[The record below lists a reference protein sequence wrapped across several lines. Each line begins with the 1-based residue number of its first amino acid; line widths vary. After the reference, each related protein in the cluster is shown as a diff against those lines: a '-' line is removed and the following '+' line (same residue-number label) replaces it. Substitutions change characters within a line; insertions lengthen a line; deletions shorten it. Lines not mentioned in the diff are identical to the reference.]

1 MSTKEQELATKPE
14 GDDDDDD
21 DSGVPM
27 TDASGKPLS
36 KAQKKKLKAKMKA
49 EEEKKNATTFEVATG
64 EDDTAA
70 GGKGKKG
77 KKAGPLVG
85 RAALAQAIAEKNRI
99 QKELEDKQKQEEEE
113 ALRKEKEEEMRL

>member
-14 GDDDDDD
+14 AGDDDDDD

-49 EEEKKNATTFEVATG
+49 EEEKKNATAEVATG

-99 QKELEDKQKQEEEE
+99 
-113 ALRKEKEEEMRL
+113 